1 MQVIGG
7 RGAAEFGTIGWLLWL
22 WTSLTHSDDGGGMVR
37 ALLVRGI
44 DDVGG
49 VVSMVP
55 FDMTDDNDS
64 RHFDPYAW
72 FAL

>member
-1 MQVIGG
+1 MGE
-7 RGAAEFGTIGWLLWL
+7 RGAAEFGNTGWLLWS
-22 WTSLTHSDDGGGMVR
+22 WTSLIHRDDGGGMVR

-44 DDVGG
+44 NDVGG